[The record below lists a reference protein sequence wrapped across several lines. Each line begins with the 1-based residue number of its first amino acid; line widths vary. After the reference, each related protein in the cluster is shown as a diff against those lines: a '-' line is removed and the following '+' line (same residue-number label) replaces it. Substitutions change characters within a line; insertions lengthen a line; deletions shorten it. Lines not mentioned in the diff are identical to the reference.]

1 MVELVLTSHKEKKQD
16 LAWLKCSKCNS
27 SKNLNIDLLTIYDK
41 CHPSSRTNNFYDA
54 TNGLHHT
61 FKEVEGRSRFFY
73 PEIFDK
79 KRERIFSLHNHG
91 ADQHTVVYHIITNW
105 NHLADITVFIGGDPN
120 DHMPAEPGSIDIIN
134 NVKNLEQTKNGYIAL
149 HQTLECD
156 QTGAP
161 QHHHFLGIKSFWEE
175 NLYLLGKCPEKIKF
189 NANGI
194 FAVTKNAIKKNN
206 IEIYTNCLRAID
218 QNHHQLPYTH
228 EVFILERLW
237 YNMFK

>member
-1 MVELVLTSHKEKKQD
+1 MVELVLTSHRENKQD
-16 LAWLKCSKCNS
+16 LAWLDKS
-27 SKNLNIDLLTIYDK
+27 LNIDLLTIYDK
-41 CHPSSRTNNFYDA
+41 CWPQTTSRFLANASADFNSI
-54 TNGLHHT
+54 TNGLHHR
-61 FKEVEGRSRFFY
+61 FQEVEGRGRFFY
-73 PEIFDK
+73 PQIFDR
-79 KRERIFSLHNHG
+79 KRERIFSLNNHG
-91 ADQHTVVYHIITNW
+91 ADQHTVLYHIITNW

-120 DHMPAEPGSIDIIN
+120 DHMPEVNPIDIIN

-161 QHHHFLGIKSFWEE
+161 HHQHFLGIKSFWEE

-206 IEIYTNCLRAID
+206 LEIYTNCLRALD
-218 QNHHQLPYTH
+218 QNHHQLPYSH

-237 YNMFK
+237 YNIFK